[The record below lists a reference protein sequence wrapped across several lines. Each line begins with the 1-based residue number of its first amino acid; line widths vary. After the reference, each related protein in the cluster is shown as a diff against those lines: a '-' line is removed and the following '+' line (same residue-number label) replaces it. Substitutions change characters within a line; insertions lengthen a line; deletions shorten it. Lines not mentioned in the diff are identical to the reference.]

1 MPKTGPSVTQILS
14 GMLSSSWALKTSQTD
29 CPASLGTSPRTAPPA
44 WWAKLSLTHS
54 LSLPGCAQYL
64 CPRGERPQ
72 LSHLS
77 SSPSPPPHNTC
88 SSPGQMVALCW
99 IPSLSL
105 SSCRHHPPDAAS
117 AAPAPGDNSI
127 PCLAD
132 LDFWIVIYPVS
143 LISPR
148 SSPLGLVWDSQL
160 SAGFSIPSTEL
171 WASPCQTSWGFN

>member
-1 MPKTGPSVTQILS
+1 MPKRGPSVTQIPS
-14 GMLSSSWALKTSQTD
+14 GMLSSSWALKPSQTD

-54 LSLPGCAQYL
+54 LSLPGCA
-64 CPRGERPQ
+64 
-72 LSHLS
+72 
-77 SSPSPPPHNTC
+77 
-88 SSPGQMVALCW
+88 LCW
-99 IPSLSL
+99 IPSVSL

-117 AAPAPGDNSI
+117 AAPVPGDNSI

-143 LISPR
+143 LINPR
-148 SSPLGLVWDSQL
+148 SSPLGLVWDNHL